1 MNKQTMGVS
10 ALKLCTDAFKDICK
24 ASEDK
29 INQILYFDRNRKQEL
44 ETSYLCSEL
53 HYFLTYIGKLSRSCH
68 SVPTSRSIE

>member
-10 ALKLCTDAFKDICK
+10 ALMLCTDAFKGIYK

-44 ETSYLCSEL
+44 ET
-53 HYFLTYIGKLSRSCH
+53 FLRIFQYS
-68 SVPTSRSIE
+68 SIE